1 MNIKILV
8 TLIALVTILFVIS
21 CKTQG
26 NVENPKIE
34 LTNQKDSAS
43 YAIGIQMAFGLT
55 QQGLHEKLNVDYII
69 AGIRD
74 QIANEAQLEFQKTD
88 ELLQKFFSQIQM
100 EESADK
106 ITEGEEFLK
115 ENAKKEGVVT
125 LKSGLQY
132 KIIKAGDG
140 PKPRANSTVKTHY
153 EGRLIDGTV
162 FDSSYQRGE
171 PTSFPVN
178 RVISGWT
185 EALQLMPVG
194 SKWELYIP
202 YNLAYGERGAGQL
215 IGPYETL
222 IFTIELIEI
231 KD

>member
-1 MNIKILV
+1 MKIKILI
-8 TLIALVTILFVIS
+8 TIIALVTVLFVIS
-21 CKTQG
+21 CKTQE
-26 NVENPKIE
+26 NVEKSEIE

-55 QQGLHEKLNVDYII
+55 QQGLHEKLNVEYIM

-74 QIANEAQLEFQKTD
+74 QIGNEAQLEMQKTD
-88 ELLQKFFSQIQM
+88 EILQKFFTQMQM
-100 EESADK
+100 EDSEDK

-115 ENAKKEGVVT
+115 ENAEKPGVIT
-125 LKSGLQY
+125 LESGLQY
-132 KIIKAGDG
+132 KIIEEGDG
-140 PKPRANSTVKTHY
+140 PMPKANSTVKTHY
-153 EGRLIDGTV
+153 EGRLLDGNV
-162 FDSSYQRGE
+162 FDSSYERGE

-178 RVISGWT
+178 RVIPGWT

-222 IFTIELIEI
+222 IFTIELLEI